1 MRNFVAVALTA
12 GILVATGAARSDAQ
26 DKAKNWPTRPLTMV
40 VTFAAGS
47 GDDLVARIIAPR
59 MAEILGQPVVIENV
73 GGAGGMNGASRVARA
88 APDGYQMVLGGTGT
102 FAANQT
108 LYKHPLYNAVTD
120 FKPVALVVQQPMVLI
135 TANEAPVSNLQ
146 EFIAYA
152 KANQAKMQFGSGGAG
167 SATHLACVLLNL
179 AIGVK
184 VTHVPYR
191 SAVQAI
197 EDMVGGRINYVC
209 PITST
214 AVGQIQGKRLK
225 AIAMLSQTR
234 SPVLPD
240 LPTASEQGLAGFDAY
255 IWNGIFVPKDTPD
268 EIVKKLHDA
277 TVAAMNTAAVDA
289 RIRQMAGALVA
300 PDRRSPQYLRQ
311 FVGDEIKKWAVPIQ
325 ASGLT
330 MD

>member
-1 MRNFVAVALTA
+1 MRSLVAVALTA
-12 GILVATGAARSDAQ
+12 GILVAAGAAQSDAQ

-59 MAEILGQPVVIENV
+59 MAEILGQPVLIENV

-102 FAANQT
+102 FGANQT
-108 LYKHPLYNAVTD
+108 LYKRPLYNAVTD
-120 FKPVALVVQQPMVLI
+120 FKPVALVV
-135 TANEAPVSNLQ
+135 ANEAPVSNLQ

-152 KANQAKMQFGSGGAG
+152 KANEGKLQFGSGGAG

-197 EDMVGGRINYVC
+197 EDTVGGRINYVC

-214 AVGQIQGKRLK
+214 AVGQIQGKRVK
-225 AIAMLSQTR
+225 AIAMLSQAR

-255 IWNGIFVPKDTPD
+255 IWNGIFVPKGTPD

-277 TVAAMNTAAVDA
+277 AVAAMETPAVDQ
-289 RIRQMAGALVA
+289 RIRQMAGVLVA
-300 PDRRSPQYLRQ
+300 PDRRSPEYLRQ
-311 FVGDEIKKWAVPIQ
+311 FVEDEIKKWAVPIR
-325 ASGLT
+325 ASGMT

>member
-1 MRNFVAVALTA
+1 MRNLVAVALTA
-12 GILVATGAARSDAQ
+12 GIVVATSAAQGNAQ
-26 DKAKNWPTRPLTMV
+26 DKAKNWPTRPITMV

-135 TANEAPVSNLQ
+135 TANEAPVANLQ

-152 KANQAKMQFGSGGAG
+152 KTNQAKMHFGSGGAG

-197 EDMVGGRINYVC
+197 EDTVGGRIDYVC

-234 SPVLPD
+234 APVLPD

-255 IWNGIFVPKDTPD
+255 IWNGIFVPKGTPD

-277 TVAAMNTAAVDA
+277 AVAAMDTPAVDQ

-300 PDRRSPQYLRQ
+300 PDRRSPKYLRQ
-311 FVGDEIKKWAVPIQ
+311 FVEDEIKKWAIPIK

>member
-1 MRNFVAVALTA
+1 MRNLVAVALTA
-12 GILVATGAARSDAQ
+12 GIVVATSAAQGNAQ
-26 DKAKNWPTRPLTMV
+26 DKAKNWPTRPITMV

-59 MAEILGQPVVIENV
+59 MAEILGQTVVIENV

-135 TANEAPVSNLQ
+135 TANEAPVANLQ

-152 KANQAKMQFGSGGAG
+152 KTNQAKMHFGSGGAG

-197 EDMVGGRINYVC
+197 EDTVGGRIDYVC

-234 SPVLPD
+234 APVLPD

-255 IWNGIFVPKDTPD
+255 IWNGIFVPKGTPD

-277 TVAAMNTAAVDA
+277 AVAAMDTPAVDQ

-300 PDRRSPQYLRQ
+300 PDRRSPKYLRQ
-311 FVGDEIKKWAVPIQ
+311 FVEDEIKKWAIPIK

>member
-1 MRNFVAVALTA
+1 MRNLVAVALTA
-12 GILVATGAARSDAQ
+12 GIVVATSAAQGNAQ
-26 DKAKNWPTRPLTMV
+26 DKAKNWPTRPITMV

-59 MAEILGQPVVIENV
+59 MAEILGQTVVIENV

-135 TANEAPVSNLQ
+135 TANEAPVANLQ

-152 KANQAKMQFGSGGAG
+152 KTNQAKMHFGSGGAG

-197 EDMVGGRINYVC
+197 EDTVGGRIDYVC

-234 SPVLPD
+234 APVLPD

-255 IWNGIFVPKDTPD
+255 IWNGIFVPKGTPD

-277 TVAAMNTAAVDA
+277 AVAAMDTPAVDQ

-300 PDRRSPQYLRQ
+300 PDRRSPEYLRQ
-311 FVGDEIKKWAVPIQ
+311 FVEDEIKKWAIPIK

>member
-1 MRNFVAVALTA
+1 MRNLVAVALTA
-12 GILVATGAARSDAQ
+12 GIVVATSAAQSNAQ
-26 DKAKNWPTRPLTMV
+26 DKAKNWPTRPITMV

-59 MAEILGQPVVIENV
+59 MAEILGQTVVIENV

-135 TANEAPVSNLQ
+135 TANEAPVANLQ

-152 KANQAKMQFGSGGAG
+152 KTNQAKMHFGSGGAG

-197 EDMVGGRINYVC
+197 EDTVGGRIDYVC

-234 SPVLPD
+234 APVLPD

-255 IWNGIFVPKDTPD
+255 IWNGIFVPKGTPD

-277 TVAAMNTAAVDA
+277 AVAAMDTPAVDQ

-300 PDRRSPQYLRQ
+300 PDRRSPEYLRQ
-311 FVGDEIKKWAVPIQ
+311 FVEDEIKKWAIPIK

>member
-1 MRNFVAVALTA
+1 MRNLVAVALTA
-12 GILVATGAARSDAQ
+12 GIVVATSAAQGNAQ
-26 DKAKNWPTRPLTMV
+26 DKAKNWPTRPITMV

-135 TANEAPVSNLQ
+135 TANEAPVANLQ

-152 KANQAKMQFGSGGAG
+152 KTNQAKMHFGSGGAG

-197 EDMVGGRINYVC
+197 EDTVGGRIDYVC

-234 SPVLPD
+234 APVLPD

-255 IWNGIFVPKDTPD
+255 IWNGIFVPKGTPD

-277 TVAAMNTAAVDA
+277 AVAAMDTPAVDQ

-300 PDRRSPQYLRQ
+300 PDRRSPEYLRQ
-311 FVGDEIKKWAVPIQ
+311 FVEDEIKKWAIPIK

>member
-1 MRNFVAVALTA
+1 MRNLVAVALTA
-12 GILVATGAARSDAQ
+12 GIVVATSAAQSNAQ
-26 DKAKNWPTRPLTMV
+26 DKAKNWPTRPITMV

-59 MAEILGQPVVIENV
+59 MAEILGQTVVIENV

-135 TANEAPVSNLQ
+135 TANEAPVANLQ

-152 KANQAKMQFGSGGAG
+152 KTNQAKMHFGSGGAG

-197 EDMVGGRINYVC
+197 EDTVGGRIDYVC

-234 SPVLPD
+234 APVLPD

-255 IWNGIFVPKDTPD
+255 IWNGIFVPKGTPD

-277 TVAAMNTAAVDA
+277 AVAAMDTPAVDQ

-300 PDRRSPQYLRQ
+300 PDRRSPKYLRQ
-311 FVGDEIKKWAVPIQ
+311 FVEDEIKKWAIPIK